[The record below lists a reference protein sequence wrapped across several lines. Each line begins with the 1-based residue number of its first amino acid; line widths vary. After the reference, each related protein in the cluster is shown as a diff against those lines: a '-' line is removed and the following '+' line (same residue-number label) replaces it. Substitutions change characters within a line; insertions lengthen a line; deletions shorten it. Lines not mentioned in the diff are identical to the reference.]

1 MEQLLGKCRHAPAV
15 RCRDAVVQAEHV
27 ALDVPV
33 IAVQRERRAQ
43 QREVLLHAAD
53 ALLAHQEL
61 EARQQRQLLPHRG
74 NMFARGVQNVQLVE
88 PRGLTLDGVDD
99 VVVLIVDI
107 EAVKKRQQT
116 LLEIQLHRLRP
127 ASR

>member
-1 MEQLLGKCRHAPAV
+1 
-15 RCRDAVVQAEHV
+15 
-27 ALDVPV
+27 
-33 IAVQRERRAQ
+33 
-43 QREVLLHAAD
+43 
-53 ALLAHQEL
+53 
-61 EARQQRQLLPHRG
+61 
-74 NMFARGVQNVQLVE
+74 MFARGVQNVQLVE

-107 EAVKKRQQT
+107 KAVKKRQQT